1 MTDRA
6 DYRTQLRVR
15 LVETGVPTSLHDG
28 LTEYFAARRPVGSFL
43 TAVLSNDF
51 RDACL
56 RADARNRVYLVEIAR
71 FLTFHVPSTAWGSPA
86 AVDAWLADPAP
97 VPEPFE

>member
-1 MTDRA
+1 M
-6 DYRTQLRVR
+6 
-15 LVETGVPTSLHDG
+15 ETGVPTSLHDG

-51 RDACL
+51 SQACL
-56 RADARNRVYLVEIAR
+56 RADGANHYWLVEIAR
-71 FLTFHVPSTAWGSPA
+71 FLVFYVPSTAWGSPA
-86 AVDAWLADPAP
+86 AVDAWLADPRR